1 MQPALYHA
9 HHSRYTDDLPFWL
22 DLASRLGGPILELGC
37 GSGRVLVPLAQSRHV
52 VFGLDHDL
60 GMLRFLRQQI
70 PLDVFQADLAAF
82 HLHRSFALI
91 LVPCNTWSILTP
103 TIRLRSL
110 SCILRHLRPG
120 GCFAA
125 SLPNPALLA
134 ALPRRAEPE
143 IEEEFTHPETGN
155 PVQVSSAWRR
165 GERFFTVTWV
175 YDQLLPDGTI
185 ERETVKLRHELLPA
199 STYLEELTASGFE
212 PGTIYGNF
220 DRTPYTTD
228 SPELILTAFKP

>member
-165 GERFFTVTWV
+165 DRQFFTVTWY
-175 YDQLLPDGTI
+175 YDHLLPDGQVQ
-185 ERETVKLRHELLPA
+185 RVSSETRHLLIQLPE
-199 STYLEELTASGFE
+199 YLDEFTAAGFQTV
-212 PGTIYGNF
+212 TIYGDY
-220 DRTPYTTD
+220 DRSPYAED
-228 SPELILTAFKP
+228 SPYAILIAQL